1 MEAILKKI
9 PDRYKLVV
17 AAAQRARA
25 LNLGVKPLV
34 ESRVKNNAIIALQE
48 FADGRFN
55 VDLKNCKSSK
65 NEKSETKETKKE
77 K

>member
-25 LNLGVKPLV
+25 LNLGEKPLV
-34 ESRVKNNAIIALQE
+34 EARLKNNAIIALEE
-48 FADGRFN
+48 FADGRIN
-55 VDLKNCKSSK
+55 VDLRNGKSSK
-65 NEKSETKETKKE
+65 NEKAETKETKKE